1 MKMKSSS
8 SVLTIRVPF
17 ELKHRIEQV
26 ADTQG
31 VSMNQFALYAFTK
44 EIAELE
50 SKNQIS
56 KYYISK
62 DKNEIL
68 SDFDNVMNK
77 IQKRKV
83 PDWDKIQ

>member
-1 MKMKSSS
+1 MRNSN

-26 ADTQG
+26 ADIQG

-50 SKNQIS
+50 TKNQIS
-56 KYYISK
+56 KYYIGK
-62 DKNEIL
+62 DKTEIL
-68 SDFDNVMNK
+68 SDFDSVMNK
-77 IQKRKV
+77 IQKKRV
-83 PDWDKIQ
+83 PDWDKTD

>member
-1 MKMKSSS
+1 MKNSS

-17 ELKHRIEQV
+17 ELKHRIKQV

-44 EIAELE
+44 EITELE
-50 SKNQIS
+50 TKNQIS
-56 KYYISK
+56 KYYIG
-62 DKNEIL
+62 KNKSEIL
-68 SDFDNVMNK
+68 SDFDNVMKK

-83 PDWDKIQ
+83 PEWDKIQ